1 MVVKKY
7 NIDLTVP
14 APIPHTPITKRTLN
28 TAEPKMVPTPM
39 SPCVTKTPEI
49 NGKFGKELEVILYHH
64 LRIIEPK
71 IQDSLVPLLD
81 GHCRW
86 FVGCVL

>member
-7 NIDLTVP
+7 NVDLTVP
-14 APIPHTPITKRTLN
+14 APIPHTPITKSTLN

-49 NGKFGKELEVILYHH
+49 GGKFRKEREVILYR
-64 LRIIEPK
+64 LSNLK
-71 IQDSLVPLLD
+71 
-81 GHCRW
+81 
-86 FVGCVL
+86 